1 MKKSFNLKTKNEIIN
16 RFRENEISDEQF
28 KTFAYGLLLFCRGFF
43 RHNIL
48 VLSTSK
54 NIIELYRDVL
64 EKITSE
70 KIKYSESKNKNYSI
84 NISDKEIIN
93 KIFNYLDI
101 NDKSI
106 SFRINFGLIENEEDY
121 GIFLAGVFIACGQI
135 TDPLKDYHLEMSV
148 LHKKLSSDLKKL
160 ISEANINIK
169 TTLRQETYILYLKD
183 SSLIEDF
190 LVMIGA
196 TEASL
201 DIMNVKIYKDI
212 KNKVNRKTNFEN
224 ANLTKTAYA
233 STIQIRAIEKIF
245 NKKGKEFL
253 SSDLREIALMRLENP
268 EMSIREIGENS
279 TKGYSRSVVYHKFQK
294 IIKIAEDLED

>member
-1 MKKSFNLKTKNEIIN
+1 MKESFNLKTKNEIIN
-16 RFRENEISDEQF
+16 RLRENEISDEQF

-54 NIIELYRDVL
+54 NIIEIYKDVL

-70 KIKYSESKNKNYSI
+70 KIKYSESKNRNYSI
-84 NISDKEIIN
+84 NISDKELIN

-279 TKGYSRSVVYHKFQK
+279 TEGYSRSVVYHKFQK

>member
-1 MKKSFNLKTKNEIIN
+1 MKESFNLKTKNEIIN
-16 RFRENEISDEQF
+16 RLRENEISDEQF

-54 NIIELYRDVL
+54 NIIEIYKDVL

-70 KIKYSESKNKNYSI
+70 KIKYSESKNRNYSI
-84 NISDKEIIN
+84 NISDKELIN

-279 TKGYSRSVVYHKFQK
+279 TKGYSRSVVYHKLQK